1 MNCGRQGC
9 GGAIVDGYCGA
20 CGLAP
25 REEPPATATKGSA
38 RSAGRR
44 PSGATWL
51 AADLV
56 ELPAISVQDPA
67 TALMSDPQVR
77 QSSRFC
83 AACDEPVGRDRDGAP
98 GRVEGFCRR
107 CGAAFSFT
115 PKLASSDVVAGQ
127 YEVIGPLAHGGMGW
141 VYLAEDRNVDGR
153 PVVLKGVLN
162 TADEDAVAA
171 ALNERRFLAKV
182 DHPKIVTIHNFV
194 QHESSGYIVMEFV
207 GGWSLAQILRKR
219 RKANG
224 NKPNPLPVAE
234 AIAYIVE
241 ILPALGYLHRL
252 GLLFC
257 DFKLDN
263 VIQTANSLKLIDLGG
278 VYRMDDSSSP
288 IYGTVG
294 YQAPEIA
301 QTGPSIASDL
311 FTVAR
316 TLALL
321 CIEFP
326 GYQSQ
331 FKFTLPARGDVPL
344 FMRFDSL
351 HRLLLKATTPDPEDR
366 FQSADEMFDQLRGVL
381 REVLADERGRP
392 VTAPSTLFTGDF
404 RANPDRPDP
413 QLLPLPQ
420 DASDDPA
427 ADYLAT
433 LATTEPAELVAL
445 LRAVP
450 DPSVA
455 VKLRIARAMSD
466 TGDLHGAQ
474 ELLAEIEARTPREW
488 RVAWYRGLIALA
500 TDRPPDAVESF
511 GVVYCAVPGELA
523 PRLALGVVAELAGD
537 HLRAA
542 AWYERVTGTDPA
554 YTTATF
560 GLARCRT
567 ADGDPAAALGALKQ
581 VPASSS
587 SHIDAQMASIRCLIA
602 HGDGVRHKLDALRLA
617 GARLES
623 LSLAAE
629 QRARL
634 TSDLLRT
641 ALDLLDQGAAAAD
654 PDVPLLGH
662 RLVEH
667 DLRIALEHSYRE
679 LARGA
684 TNDKERIRLV
694 DFANRVRPM
703 TWT

>member
-1 MNCGRQGC
+1 MNCARQGC

-25 REEPPATATKGSA
+25 REKPPATATKGSA
-38 RSAGRR
+38 RSAGTRR
-44 PSGATWL
+44 SGATWL

-98 GRVEGFCRR
+98 GRVEGYCRR
-107 CGAAFSFT
+107 CGAAYSFT
-115 PKLASSDVVAGQ
+115 PKLASSDVLAGQ
-127 YEVIGPLAHGGMGW
+127 YKVIGPLAHGGMGW

-194 QHESSGYIVMEFV
+194 QHESSGYIVMEYV
-207 GGWSLAQILRKR
+207 GGCSLAQILRKR
-219 RKANG
+219 RKANA

-263 VIQTANSLKLIDLGG
+263 VIQTTNSLKLIDLGG
-278 VYRMDDSSSP
+278 VYRMDDRSSP

-321 CIEFP
+321 CIDFP
-326 GYQSQ
+326 GYQSR
-331 FKFTLPARGDVPL
+331 FKFTLPARADVAL

-366 FQSADEMFDQLRGVL
+366 FQSAEEMVDQLRGVL
-381 REVLADERGRP
+381 REVLADERGTP
-392 VTAPSTLFTGDF
+392 VTAPSTLFTGDL
-404 RANPDRPDP
+404 RADPDRPDP

-455 VKLRIARAMSD
+455 VELRIGPLRIC
-466 TGDLHGAQ
+466 
-474 ELLAEIEARTPREW
+474 AE
-488 RVAWYRGLIALA
+488 VAG
-500 TDRPPDAVESF
+500 
-511 GVVYCAVPGELA
+511 
-523 PRLALGVVAELAGD
+523 
-537 HLRAA
+537 
-542 AWYERVTGTDPA
+542 
-554 YTTATF
+554 
-560 GLARCRT
+560 
-567 ADGDPAAALGALKQ
+567 
-581 VPASSS
+581 
-587 SHIDAQMASIRCLIA
+587 
-602 HGDGVRHKLDALRLA
+602 
-617 GARLES
+617 
-623 LSLAAE
+623 E
-629 QRARL
+629 QRARPRYRRPSL
-634 TSDLLRT
+634 VGEHLAQDPAELIDHLLR
-641 ALDLLDQGAAAAD
+641 
-654 PDVPLLGH
+654 
-662 RLVEH
+662 
-667 DLRIALEHSYRE
+667 
-679 LARGA
+679 
-684 TNDKERIRLV
+684 
-694 DFANRVRPM
+694 
-703 TWT
+703 